1 MTDHKVLIAVPA
13 LDVMPVQTAY
23 SMLSLKRD
31 CPSRFSFIVR
41 ASCHDARNLLARE
54 AIESGADRV
63 LWIDSDM
70 VFDEDLMI
78 RLGEDLDAGW
88 DMVCGIY
95 FKRELPVTP
104 VIYKSIDGVT
114 GRVEAY
120 SDYPRNSVFSIAGC
134 GFGAVMMKTEIIET
148 VDIFESRPVGE
159 GPFTPLPGL
168 SEDLSFCARAKDE
181 GARIACDSRIKV
193 GHVGQIVYGEQMYKH
208 PGG

>member
-1 MTDHKVLIAVPA
+1 MSEHKVLIAVPA
-13 LDVMPVQTAY
+13 LDTMPTQTAY

-70 VFDEDLMI
+70 VFQDDLML

-88 DMVCGIY
+88 DMVCGLY

-104 VIYKSIDGVT
+104 VIYR
-114 GRVEAY
+114 RVEMANGVEPY
-120 SDYPRNSVFSIAGC
+120 RDYPKDSLFPVAGC
-134 GFGAVMMKTEIIET
+134 GFGAVMMTTDLLTRADTHKT
-148 VDIFESRPVGE
+148 
-159 GPFTPLPGL
+159 GPFTPLPHL
-168 SEDLSFCARAKDE
+168 SEDLSFCKRAAAV
-181 GARIACDSRIKV
+181 GARMACDSRIKV
-193 GHVGQIVYGEQMYKH
+193 GHVGVIAYGEQMYKH

>member
-1 MTDHKVLIAVPA
+1 MRDMKTIIAMPA
-13 LDVMPVQTAY
+13 LDVMPTQTTW
-23 SMLSLKRD
+23 SLLNLKRD

-41 ASCHDARNLLARE
+41 ASCHDARNMLARE

-78 RLGEDLDAGW
+78 RLGEDLDDGW

-104 VIYKSIDGVT
+104 VIYSDINAEERRT
-114 GRVEAY
+114 RVY
-120 SDYPRNSVFSIAGC
+120 TDYPKDALFAINGC
-134 GFGAVMMKTEIIET
+134 GFGAVMTT
-148 VDIFESRPVGE
+148 VKLLDDVRMSWGGAMFD
-159 GPFTPLPGL
+159 PLPGL
-168 SEDLSFCARAKDE
+168 SEDLSFCYRAGKL
-181 GARIACDSRIKV
+181 GARIACDSRIHV
-193 GHVGQIVYGEQMYKH
+193 GHVGQIVYGEKMYKH

>member
-1 MTDHKVLIAVPA
+1 MNEHKVLIAVPA

-41 ASCHDARNLLARE
+41 ASCADARNMLARE

-70 VFDEDLMI
+70 VFQDDLML

-88 DMVCGIY
+88 DMVCGLY

-104 VIYKSIDGVT
+104 VIYK
-114 GRVEAY
+114 RVEMANGVEPY
-120 SDYPRNSVFSIAGC
+120 LDYPRDSVFPVAGC
-134 GFGAVMMKTEIIET
+134 GFGAVMMNTELLTRADSFKT
-148 VDIFESRPVGE
+148 
-159 GPFTPLPGL
+159 GPFTPLPHL
-168 SEDLSFCARAKDE
+168 SEDLSFCKRATDA

-193 GHVGQIVYGEQMYKH
+193 GHVGVIAYGEAMYSH

>member
-1 MTDHKVLIAVPA
+1 MSDHRVLIAVPA
-13 LDVMPVQTAY
+13 LDTMPTQTAY

-41 ASCHDARNLLARE
+41 ASCHDARNLLAAE

-63 LWIDSDM
+63 LWLDSDM

-88 DMVCGIY
+88 DMVCGLY

-104 VIYKSIDGVT
+104 VIYKTLPSVPRLGGVPE
-114 GRVEAY
+114 VYA
-120 SDYPRNSVFSIAGC
+120 DYPKDAIFPIAGC
-134 GFGAVMMKTEIIET
+134 GFAAVMMT
-148 VDIFESRPVGE
+148 VGLLKKLGDY
-159 GPFTPLPGL
+159 PFSLLPYL
-168 SEDLSFCARAKDE
+168 SEDLSFCWRALRV
-181 GARIACDSRIKV
+181 GARIVCDSRIKV
-193 GHVGQIVYGEQMYKH
+193 GHVGQITYGEQMYKH

>member
-1 MTDHKVLIAVPA
+1 MKDHKVLIAVPA
-13 LDVMPVQTAY
+13 LDTMPTQTAY
-23 SMLSLKRD
+23 AMLSLKRD

-54 AIESGADRV
+54 AVESGADRV

-70 VFDEDLMI
+70 AFGDDLMI

-104 VIYKSIDGVT
+104 VIYSRFDMQRQKAVP
-114 GRVEAY
+114 Y
-120 SDYPRNSVFSIAGC
+120 SDYPKDTIFPIAGC
-134 GFGAVMMKTEIIET
+134 GFGAVMMTTELLT
-148 VDIFESRPVGE
+148 RLGDY
-159 GPFTPLPGL
+159 PFSPLPRL
-168 SEDLSFCARAKDE
+168 SEDLSFCKRAGDA

-193 GHVGQIVYGEQMYKH
+193 GHVGLITYGEQMYDH

>member
-1 MTDHKVLIAVPA
+1 MSEHKVLIAVPA
-13 LDVMPVQTAY
+13 LDTMPTQTAY

-41 ASCHDARNLLARE
+41 ASCHDARNMLARE

-70 VFDEDLMI
+70 VFQDDLML

-104 VIYKSIDGVT
+104 VIYK
-114 GRVEAY
+114 RVEMANGVEPY
-120 SDYPRNSVFSIAGC
+120 LDYPRDSVFPVAGC
-134 GFGAVMMKTEIIET
+134 GFGAVMMTAELLTRADSFKT
-148 VDIFESRPVGE
+148 
-159 GPFTPLPGL
+159 GPFTPLPHL
-168 SEDLSFCARAKDE
+168 SEDLSFCKRATDT

-193 GHVGQIVYGEQMYKH
+193 GHVGVIAYSEAMYRH